1 MVTWIP
7 SIPQMFAYI
16 PAPWILWD
24 MFSEASMTR
33 ALAKLWLKVGKA
45 PTLVAWFDFLPKLP
59 NIFSGKVVPP
69 RQKMSLFIYV
79 YINYNIDY
87 VFCYKY
93 VIKAH
98 IKIY

>member
-1 MVTWIP
+1 MLYMVTWIP

-59 NIFSGKVVPP
+59 NIFF
-69 RQKMSLFIYV
+69 RQGGAPQAEDEFV
-79 YINYNIDY
+79 YICLY
-87 VFCYKY
+87 
-93 VIKAH
+93 
-98 IKIY
+98 